1 MNSLWLVNLTES
13 CRPINKKVHHVVLWW
28 LWLVT
33 MVHTKEHQFQFIHV
47 VWSVELYVRHE
58 DDDDDENDEDD
69 LPAGVE
75 AGHVQLAEVAE
86 DDGGVAVDGG
96 AEDEQARGHQEPV
109 LVTIGQL
116 LTARTTVRC
125 HTLAIPIILTHPM
138 KYERRLNDKNQT

>member
-1 MNSLWLVNLTES
+1 MNSLWHVNLTES
-13 CRPINKKVHHVVLWW
+13 GRPIKKKVHHAVLWW

-58 DDDDDENDEDD
+58 DNEEDENDEDD

-116 LTARTTVRC
+116 LSARN
-125 HTLAIPIILTHPM
+125 I
-138 KYERRLNDKNQT
+138 

>member
-1 MNSLWLVNLTES
+1 MLW
-13 CRPINKKVHHVVLWW
+13 
-28 LWLVT
+28 WLVT
-33 MVHTKEHQFQFIHV
+33 MIHTKEHQFQFIHV

-58 DDDDDENDEDD
+58 DNEEDENDEDD

-109 LVTIGQL
+109 LVTIRQL
-116 LTARTTVRC
+116 LTTRTTFR
-125 HTLAIPIILTHPM
+125 
-138 KYERRLNDKNQT
+138 

>member
-1 MNSLWLVNLTES
+1 M
-13 CRPINKKVHHVVLWW
+13 LWW

-33 MVHTKEHQFQFIHV
+33 MVHTKKHQFQFIHV

-58 DDDDDENDEDD
+58 DNEEDENDEDD

-109 LVTIGQL
+109 LVTIRQL
-116 LTARTTVRC
+116 LIARN
-125 HTLAIPIILTHPM
+125 I
-138 KYERRLNDKNQT
+138 

>member
-1 MNSLWLVNLTES
+1 
-13 CRPINKKVHHVVLWW
+13 
-28 LWLVT
+28 

-47 VWSVELYVRHE
+47 VWSVELDVRHE

-86 DDGGVAVDGG
+86 DDGGVAVYGG

-109 LVTIGQL
+109 LVTIRQL
-116 LTARTTVRC
+116 LTARTTFR
-125 HTLAIPIILTHPM
+125 
-138 KYERRLNDKNQT
+138 